1 MPLCSFHC
9 KKCDQTFEVFLRPSE
24 THQEMSCPHCE
35 GDDVERLSDKE
46 QDDLTPGVCGVK
58 KDT

>member
-1 MPLCSFHC
+1 MPLYPFHC
-9 KKCDQTFEVFLRPSE
+9 KKCDKTFEVFLRPSE
-24 THQEMSCPHCE
+24 ADQEMTCPDCQ
-35 GDDVERLSDKE
+35 GGDVEMLSDVD

>member
-1 MPLCSFHC
+1 MPLYPFHC
-9 KKCDQTFEVFLRPSE
+9 KKCDKTFEVFLRPSE
-24 THQEMSCPHCE
+24 TYQEMTCPNCQGNE
-35 GDDVERLSDKE
+35 VERLSDKE

>member
-1 MPLCSFHC
+1 MPLYPFYC
-9 KKCDQTFEVFLRPSE
+9 KKCDKVFEVFLRPSE
-24 THQEMSCPHCE
+24 ATQKMTCPYCQ
-35 GDDVERLSDKE
+35 GDVIEDLSDKE

>member
-1 MPLCSFHC
+1 MPLCPFHC
-9 KKCDQTFEVFLRPSE
+9 KKCDKTFEVFLRLSE
-24 THQEMSCPHCE
+24 TGQEMTCPYCQ
-35 GDDVERLSDKE
+35 GDDVERLSEKK

>member
-1 MPLCSFHC
+1 MPLYPFFC
-9 KKCDQTFEVFLRPSE
+9 KKCEKNFELFIRLSE
-24 THQEMSCPHCE
+24 SQNKVTCPYCQ
-35 GDDVERLSDKE
+35 GGVVESLSDKE